1 MNLHLFIH
9 IYWNSNECEQP
20 ILVSDTVFY
29 GMHMDENID
38 TDRRAVDGI
47 HCMFSSVSVFV
58 CVRAYDWIL
67 WYSYCVSKYTIAWMF
82 IAIADT
88 DLSARSRQ

>member
-1 MNLHLFIH
+1 M
-9 IYWNSNECEQP
+9 
-20 ILVSDTVFY
+20 LVSDTVCY

-47 HCMFSSVSVFV
+47 HCMFSSLSVFV
-58 CVRAYDWIL
+58 CVSLRLNSLVFVQCFKIHD
-67 WYSYCVSKYTIAWMF
+67 CVNF

-88 DLSARSRQ
+88 DLSARSRQNNHKTYRQ